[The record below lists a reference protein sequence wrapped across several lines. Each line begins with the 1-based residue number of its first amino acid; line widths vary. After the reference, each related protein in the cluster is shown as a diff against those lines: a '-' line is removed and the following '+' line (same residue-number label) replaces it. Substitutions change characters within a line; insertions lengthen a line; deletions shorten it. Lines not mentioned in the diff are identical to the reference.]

1 MKKKL
6 VLLQLF
12 LPIILLG
19 QLNINTSYTPQQLV
33 EDFLIGP
40 GITVSNVTYRGQ
52 LSQFAFF
59 SNGNSTALGMDE
71 GIILCT
77 GYATQIAQ
85 SAGSH
90 MSSSLGGNGVD
101 ELDAIINNPSYDTND
116 GAVLEFDF
124 IPQDTMLSFYYI
136 FGSEEY
142 PEFVCSS
149 YNDIFAFLISGINP
163 SGGMY
168 VDENIALIPGT
179 DLPVA
184 INTVNPGIP
193 GTSYSPSG
201 CTSLSY
207 SSLYVSNSSQQPVF
221 DGFTVPLVAVAKV
234 IPCQTYHIKLCI
246 ADVSDGIYDSGV
258 FLKRNSFLTNQPTIN
273 IASPYASQDTI
284 YEGCSPIEITI
295 SHPDPVP
302 VPTNIYLGLSG
313 TATIGVDCSNLPAIV
328 TIPADSTSV
337 TYTLYAYPDTLDEGD
352 ESIIIT
358 IGGYCGI
365 ISSDTIWIKDNPF
378 KVYLSDTIICENEG
392 PITLN
397 PTIIDGN
404 HPYSFMWNTN
414 ETLSSITVFPDS
426 TTVYSVTVTDSLSCN
441 ATAEATITV
450 NPLPNVSINPVD
462 TSICRGNSVSLVAS
476 GADTYIWS
484 NGNTNDTLVVTP
496 NSTTTYSV
504 TATNLVNCSNSAQ
517 ATINI
522 IPMPELVISASP
534 PAICVGE
541 STRIRAS
548 GADSYVWNTG
558 DSTSQIIVAPENT
571 TSYTV
576 TGFVQNCYVSKSI
589 TIEVYPTPDVILT
602 VSQTHILQGDIIDLQ
617 AEGAIEYQWYGDNS
631 ISCLNCDIITA
642 APKFSSEICVVGFN
656 SNCTD
661 TACAFIEVD
670 PCEIFIPNAFTPIK
684 NDINDT
690 WQIFTQCPIGI
701 GELRIYDR
709 WGKQIFYTTNLTDSW
724 DGTYNG
730 ERVKPGVY
738 SYKILFSYS
747 HTPTI
752 FYTYQGSIMVL
763 E

>member
-33 EDFLIGP
+33 EDYLIGP

-77 GYATQIAQ
+77 GNATQIAQ

-258 FLKRNSFLTNQPTIN
+258 FLKRNSFITNQPVIN

-284 YEGCSPIEITI
+284 YEGCAPIEISI

-302 VPTNIYLGLSG
+302 VPTNVYLGLSG
-313 TATIGVDCSNLPAIV
+313 TATIGDDCTNLPSVV

-337 TYTLYAYPDTLDEGD
+337 TYTLYAYPDTLNEGD
-352 ESIIIT
+352 ESIIIV

-378 KVYLSDTIICENEG
+378 RVNLSDTIICENEG

-462 TSICRGNSVSLVAS
+462 TTICRGNSVSLIAS

-484 NGNTNDTLVVTP
+484 NGDTNDTLVVTP
-496 NSTTTYSV
+496 NATTTYSV

-548 GADSYVWNTG
+548 GADSYEWNTG

-576 TGFVQNCYVSKSI
+576 TGFVQNCDVSKSI

-642 APKFSSEICVVGFN
+642 EPKFSSEICVVGFN

-738 SYKILFSYS
+738 SYKILFSYA

>member
-1 MKKKL
+1 
-6 VLLQLF
+6 
-12 LPIILLG
+12 
-19 QLNINTSYTPQQLV
+19 
-33 EDFLIGP
+33 
-40 GITVSNVTYRGQ
+40 
-52 LSQFAFF
+52 
-59 SNGNSTALGMDE
+59 
-71 GIILCT
+71 
-77 GYATQIAQ
+77 
-85 SAGSH
+85 
-90 MSSSLGGNGVD
+90 
-101 ELDAIINNPSYDTND
+101 LDSIINNPTYDTND

-149 YNDIFAFLISGINP
+149 FNDIFAFLISGINP
-163 SGGMY
+163 LGGMY
-168 VDENIALIPGT
+168 VDKNIALIPGT
-179 DLPVA
+179 NLPVA
-184 INTVNPGIP
+184 INTVNSGSPGS
-193 GTSYSPSG
+193 SYPASG

-207 SSLYVSNSSQQPVF
+207 SSLYVSNNSYQQPVF
-221 DGFTVPLVAVAKV
+221 DGFTVPLVAIAKV

-246 ADVSDGIYDSGV
+246 ADVSDGAYDSGV
-258 FLKRNSFLTNQPTIN
+258 FLKRNSFITNQPVIN

-284 YEGCSPIEITI
+284 YEGCAPIKISI

-302 VPTNIYLGLSG
+302 VPTNVYLGLSG
-313 TATIGVDCSNLPAIV
+313 TATIGDDCTNLPSVV

-337 TYTLYAYPDTLDEGD
+337 TYTLYAYPDALNEGD
-352 ESIIIT
+352 ESIIIV
-358 IGGYCGI
+358 IGGFCGI

-378 KVYLSDTIICENEG
+378 KVNLSDTIICENEG

-404 HPYSFMWNTN
+404 QPYSFIWNTGA
-414 ETLSSITVFPDS
+414 TSSNITVSPNS
-426 TTVYSVTVTDSLSCN
+426 TTVFSVTVTDSLSCN

-450 NPLPNVSINPVD
+450 NPLPNVSINPED
-462 TSICRGNSVSLVAS
+462 TTICRGNGVSLVVS
-476 GADTYIWS
+476 GADIYIWS
-484 NGNTNDTLVVTP
+484 NGSTDETLVVTP

-504 TATNLVNCSNSAQ
+504 TATNLFNCSNSAQ
-517 ATINI
+517 ATINV

-548 GADSYVWNTG
+548 GADNYVWNTG
-558 DSTSQIIVAPENT
+558 DSTNQIIVAPEIT

-576 TGFVQNCYVSKSI
+576 TGFIENCNVTNGI

-617 AEGAIEYQWYGDNS
+617 AEGAIDYQWYGDNS

-642 APKFSSEICVVGFN
+642 APKFSDEICVVGFN

-661 TACAFIEVD
+661 TACVYIEVD

-684 NDINDT
+684 NDLNDT
-690 WQIFTQCPIGI
+690 WQISTQCPIDI

-730 ERVKPGVY
+730 EKVKPGVY

-752 FYTYQGSIMVL
+752 FYTYQGSIMIV